1 MQNKKIGDLM
11 GYFLPQKYKEL
22 HDLCFYLYDILVQVV
37 VEGEKKKLFHTLYNI
52 KKISDFQAIKD
63 NEDILEWL
71 YNNGYKDEFKSIVI
85 KNVLIATISDYCHYI
100 YEALKCSEKSKLA
113 ITYTLLRKPLKDNL
127 LIFEWII
134 ANRNEFVENFKND
147 ANCYAIDKIDLT
159 KKKAFIENSVN
170 QINYRQTFNPAFI
183 YSLRYSKKDE
193 YSLERL
199 WNLANH
205 LVTTYRYY
213 KTESLNLNFIF
224 SGADS
229 KKSQWEYLYT
239 VLPYLLFYSIE
250 VIQVVLDQEI
260 GKNKFEV
267 LIETCE
273 ERAIKFENIIS
284 RNCN

>member
-1 MQNKKIGDLM
+1 M

-22 HDLCFYLYDILVQVV
+22 HDLCFYLHDILVQVV
-37 VEGEKKKLFHTLYNI
+37 KEGEKKKLFHTLYNI
-52 KKISDFQAIKD
+52 RKLSDIQAIKD
-63 NEDILEWL
+63 NENILEWL

-134 ANRNEFVENFKND
+134 ANRNEFVENFKKD
-147 ANCYAIDKIDLT
+147 AIYYAIDKIDST
-159 KKKAFIENSVN
+159 KKKLFIENSVN
-170 QINYRQTFNPAFI
+170 QIIYTQTFNPAFI

-205 LVTTYRYY
+205 LVTTCKYY
-213 KTESLNLNFIF
+213 KTESLNFNFIF

-229 KKSQWEYLYT
+229 KKSQWKYFYT

-250 VIQVVLDQEI
+250 VIQAVLDREI
-260 GKNKFEV
+260 GKNRFEI
-267 LIETCE
+267 LIETFK
-273 ERAIKFENIIS
+273 ERADKFGNIFS
-284 RNCN
+284 KSFD